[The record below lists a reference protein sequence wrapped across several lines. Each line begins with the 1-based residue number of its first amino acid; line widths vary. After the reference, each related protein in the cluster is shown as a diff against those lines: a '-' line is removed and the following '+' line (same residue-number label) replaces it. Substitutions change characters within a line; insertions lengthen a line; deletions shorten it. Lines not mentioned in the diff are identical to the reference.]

1 MATTNVVQEQWFVC
15 DGLVFTPGT
24 GDRWNC
30 LAEDGMGVSVQ
41 PVAGGAAWDWSA
53 EREFWVGVGTG
64 QAETRDDA
72 IRAAVQCLVDGG
84 YGLAGLPRTDNEDA
98 YGLAQ
103 RIQAALD
110 LDDTTDDP
118 LNAREYDSPRY
129 IVLTIDSTC
138 NAAFEDTGREQ
149 EVARI
154 VNEVAQ
160 GLDSGGEPLA
170 LFDEKRAL
178 RDLNGNTV
186 GSAVLTDEK
195 PIPGSPAGGF
205 RAFVEIGTDT
215 ASTPESV
222 LAQALR
228 ETAHR
233 ILEGQDQFAIHDWKG
248 NRVGEALLST
258 SPEAAKESSK
268 DSDAESTPAGGMVL

>member
-1 MATTNVVQEQWFVC
+1 MSKDYSVN
-15 DGLVFTPGT
+15 PG
-24 GDRWNC
+24 
-30 LAEDGMGVSVQ
+30 
-41 PVAGGAAWDWSA
+41 
-53 EREFWVGVGTG
+53 
-64 QAETRDDA
+64 A
-72 IRAAVQCLVDGG
+72 I
-84 YGLAGLPRTDNEDA
+84 TDN
-98 YGLAQ
+98 Q
-103 RIQAALD
+103 
-110 LDDTTDDP
+110 

-160 GLDSGGEPLA
+160 RLDSGGGEPLA
-170 LFDEKRAL
+170 LFDEKLAL

-186 GSAVLTDEK
+186 GSVVLTDEK

-205 RAFVEIGTDT
+205 RAFVELGTDT

-233 ILEGQDQFAIHDWKG
+233 IAEGQAQFAIHDWKG
-248 NRVGEALLST
+248 NRVGEALLSA
-258 SPEAAKESSK
+258 SPEVAKESNN
-268 DSDAESTPAGGMVL
+268 DSDVESRPVGGMAP